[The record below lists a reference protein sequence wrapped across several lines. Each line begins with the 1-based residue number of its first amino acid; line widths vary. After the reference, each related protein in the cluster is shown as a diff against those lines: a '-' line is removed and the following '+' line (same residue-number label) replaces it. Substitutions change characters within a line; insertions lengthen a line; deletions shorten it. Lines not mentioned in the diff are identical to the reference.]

1 MAEKK
6 RILVVDDVA
15 ISLSAI
21 ENTLKDI
28 YEVVT
33 VNSGVRALRY
43 LDKEKPALILLD
55 IHMAHKNGIETLR
68 EIRTLKNGKDIPV
81 IMLTSAHD
89 RSSVIATKKLGIY
102 DYVLKPFDPE
112 ELLRRIE
119 RTLRL
124 AGVEDE

>member
-1 MAEKK
+1 MAERK

-21 ENTLKDI
+21 ENTLKGI
-28 YEVVT
+28 YEVIT
-33 VNSGVRALRY
+33 VNSGARALRY
-43 LDKEKPALILLD
+43 LDKEKPDLILLD
-55 IHMAHKNGIETLR
+55 IHMAHKDGIETLR
-68 EIRTLKNGKDIPV
+68 EMRNLKNGQDVPV

-102 DYVLKPFDPE
+102 DYVLKPFNPD
-112 ELLRRIE
+112 ELLSRIK
-119 RTLRL
+119 RTFRL